1 MAHAISRL
9 RGGSP
14 KDGSGEN
21 LEIST
26 KQQKS
31 CLIGKLEGKRDSSLE
46 AKSEGCGSS
55 RQQARG

>member
-9 RGGSP
+9 RGGSL

-26 KQQKS
+26 KQQKNCRLN
-31 CLIGKLEGKRDSSLE
+31 CLPLSGN
-46 AKSEGCGSS
+46 
-55 RQQARG
+55 